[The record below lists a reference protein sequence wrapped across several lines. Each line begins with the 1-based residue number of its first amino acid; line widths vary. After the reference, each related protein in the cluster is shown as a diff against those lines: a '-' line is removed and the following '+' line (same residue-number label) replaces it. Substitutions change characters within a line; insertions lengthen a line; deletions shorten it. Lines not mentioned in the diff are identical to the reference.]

1 MISLV
6 FLLPL
11 LFQPFAQG
19 LIMKISFCFFVFHY
33 IAWQNVKSGTCICV
47 LPGWVLSTFKWT
59 FLDFRRGRTLVSVA
73 WPRLGTYLQISFT
86 FPYLINCTV
95 KCKLRS
101 KVTNKLVKVLQIYT
115 ITAND
120 LVVSILRNL
129 LYTAS
134 YMRFAATGGRGN
146 FFLVS

>member
-1 MISLV
+1 M
-6 FLLPL
+6 
-11 LFQPFAQG
+11 
-19 LIMKISFCFFVFHY
+19 
-33 IAWQNVKSGTCICV
+33 
-47 LPGWVLSTFKWT
+47 STFKWT
-59 FLDFRRGRTLVSVA
+59 FLGFSGGRTLVIVA
-73 WPRLGTYLQISFT
+73 WPRLGTYLQISLT
-86 FPYLINCTV
+86 FPYLINYAL